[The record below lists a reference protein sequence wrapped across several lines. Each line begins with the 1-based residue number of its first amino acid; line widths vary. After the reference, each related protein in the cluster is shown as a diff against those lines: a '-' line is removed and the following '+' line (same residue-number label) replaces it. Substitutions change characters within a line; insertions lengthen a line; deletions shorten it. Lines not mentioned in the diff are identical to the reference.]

1 MLLRSISFC
10 IIYLHFSKN
19 SENTSIKTVVNSMF
33 SIGLISIHSWELA
46 AGEVSFFGVDDQITG
61 PLVIA
66 QKLADFSINFVEVV
80 FAVRSHAAS
89 LLANT
94 LAGNT
99 GICLDDLSL
108 VVAITIFHALHQIDT
123 MSLDGLKL

>member
-1 MLLRSISFC
+1 
-10 IIYLHFSKN
+10 
-19 SENTSIKTVVNSMF
+19 MF

-46 AGEVSFFGVDDQITG
+46 AGEVSFFGVDDQVTG
-61 PLVIA
+61 PLVIP

-80 FAVRSHAAS
+80 LAVRSHAAS

-108 VVAITIFHALHQIDT
+108 VVAITIFHALHQIHT
-123 MSLDGLKL
+123 MSLDGLKLQ

>member
-1 MLLRSISFC
+1 M
-10 IIYLHFSKN
+10 IIYFLSIINLHFSKN
-19 SENTSIKTVVNSMF
+19 SENT

-46 AGEVSFFGVDDQITG
+46 AGEVSFFGVYDQITG
-61 PLVIA
+61 PLVIP

-80 FAVRSHAAS
+80 LAVRSHTAS

-108 VVAITIFHALHQIDT
+108 VVAITIFHARTCLWLAWCTVCQYWKCWPTFINA
-123 MSLDGLKL
+123 L